1 MIGKWTYWYENGQKK
16 SVSNF
21 KDGVLPGMSRAIAD
35 GKFTEW
41 YESGEKKLEG
51 HYETNRAEGKWT
63 EWDENGRIM
72 EEQYYKMGE
81 LKDWKI
87 TTIRKLSD

>member
-1 MIGKWTYWYENGQKK
+1 MNKDISGCPYCAGK
-16 SVSNF
+16 
-21 KDGVLPGMSRAIAD
+21 R
-35 GKFTEW
+35 
-41 YESGEKKLEG
+41 
-51 HYETNRAEGKWT
+51 T

>member
-1 MIGKWTYWYENGQKK
+1 MSRTIADGKLTEWYENGQ
-16 SVSNF
+16 
-21 KDGVLPGMSRAIAD
+21 
-35 GKFTEW
+35 
-41 YESGEKKLEG
+41 KKLEG

-72 EEQYYKMGE
+72 EEQYYKNGE

>member
-1 MIGKWTYWYENGQKK
+1 M
-16 SVSNF
+16 
-21 KDGVLPGMSRAIAD
+21 
-35 GKFTEW
+35 
-41 YESGEKKLEG
+41 KKLLLILLG

-87 TTIRKLSD
+87 TRLRKLSD